1 MKEEDIKLLLAEVAE
16 REIGSNFEFS
26 WKRGITEGWDSF
38 NHVKL
43 IIGVESSFNISFTIE
58 EIDEMNTGEILFN
71 KICEKI
77 L

>member
-16 REIGSNFEFS
+16 IEIGPNFEFS
-26 WKRGITEGWDSF
+26 WKRGVTDGWDSF

-43 IIGVESSFNISFTIE
+43 IIGIESAFNISFSIE
-58 EIDEMNTGEILFN
+58 EIDEMNTGEMLFK
-71 KICEKI
+71 KICEKK

>member
-43 IIGVESSFNISFTIE
+43 IIGVESSFNISFSIE

-71 KICEKI
+71 KICEKT